1 MAMGEN
7 PELTSSY
14 EHTESTAAQGIT
26 SYGGVGGT
34 KNIKLADQLQLQ

>member
-1 MAMGEN
+1 MAIGEN

-26 SYGGVGGT
+26 SYGGVG
-34 KNIKLADQLQLQ
+34 ADEKRKTG